1 MNQNLRNKKYKVHV
15 ADYNPE
21 QNSLLCSFSSDETR
35 KDAKDYQSFNYD
47 LTMYKDMT
55 PEDIIKEIAKG
66 APTICEEIENKEKY
80 TINIEDDEIFQKLEN
95 KDFEFTHEELFP
107 TLYQE
112 PMTWAERATKAAEIL
127 ETDPDYDFGAG
138 PGVMPSMAPT
148 PDEMLQENTAQQLET
163 QSPLRESLDLDPI
176 RDEVKPS
183 IKSEEV

>member
-1 MNQNLRNKKYKVHV
+1 MNPNLRNKKYKVHV

-47 LTMYKDMT
+47 LAMYKDMT

-80 TINIEDDEIFQKLEN
+80 TIDIEDDEIFQKLEN

-107 TLYQE
+107 SIYQQ
-112 PMTWAERATKAAEIL
+112 PMSWAERASKATSALME
-127 ETDPDYDFGAG
+127 DPDFDFGWG
-138 PGVMPSMAPT
+138 PGVLPPSSPNS
-148 PDEMLQENTAQQLET
+148 DEMLSVNTAQQLEN

-176 RDEVKPS
+176 RDEIKPS